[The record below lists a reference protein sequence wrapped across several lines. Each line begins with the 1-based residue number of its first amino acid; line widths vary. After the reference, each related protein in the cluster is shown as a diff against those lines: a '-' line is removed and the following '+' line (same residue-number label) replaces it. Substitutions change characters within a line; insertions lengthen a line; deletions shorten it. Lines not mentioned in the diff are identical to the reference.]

1 MNWFKNGGFIVK
13 GGRSTTAGRGRAAI
27 EHHHLAILRSID
39 GDSARGAVSRS
50 VSLYLGRGGN
60 NVWSDFRES
69 LAPMSRSRDS
79 LSRALDDRQHR
90 STLASQSNFVGQR
103 DSIPFIAIYIY
114 ISFFSPEQITFHP
127 RSTTP
132 RSSVILPFFSRT
144 IDDPFV
150 VTSFFLSF
158 IFAAIFEARYTFQ
171 REASKFR
178 LAAKRLSPRRVSR
191 VNRFDPFP
199 LMLLLL
205 SIIFVLYCI
214 YRFLISRSGFPS
226 TQNLS
231 RNFAISM
238 KNVI

>member
-1 MNWFKNGGFIVK
+1 MSGLISAGPLLRCHVPGIRYRELQTIVNTDQLWRARVISWVK
-13 GGRSTTAGRGRAAI
+13 G
-27 EHHHLAILRSID
+27 
-39 GDSARGAVSRS
+39 
-50 VSLYLGRGGN
+50 
-60 NVWSDFRES
+60 
-69 LAPMSRSRDS
+69 
-79 LSRALDDRQHR
+79 
-90 STLASQSNFVGQR
+90 TLFHSS
-103 DSIPFIAIYIY
+103 PYIYIY

-214 YRFLISRSGFPS
+214 YRFLISRMGFPS